1 MTRWRN
7 RLGVA
12 VVAATALVLT
22 ACGGGGSSSGTGGS
36 GADKQTLEFAVVA
49 EITGK
54 YAPYGLQ
61 LQAGVNEAVKDLNA
75 SGNYPFTIQPK
86 FYDCQSEQAICVSK
100 TRDAVTSDKMPLVMG
115 PVVSLDILP
124 AAEVTQRANTPHAV
138 FAVLPDITD
147 KYTNT
152 FRWSAQNDVNN
163 KTVVDFVKAKLQPG
177 EGVAIVH
184 ANTDFGNGGAKQQA
198 DGLAAAG
205 ITPVAN
211 IGHDPSQA
219 DYTPVMVELN
229 AKKPKYIL
237 LSDSDP
243 ADVAKLLRQSRENGV
258 TGQWVGADA
267 SGAIQLAGDDA
278 KGYMIV
284 SPWFPNNATDPN
296 SVELS
301 KRFVAAGIKDPGWI
315 AAMAYD
321 ATKGVAE
328 SAKAKGLT
336 AADITAGMES
346 LTDMP
351 GKAVKSW
358 TFTKDNRRGL
368 TTSTIGQWDGTGFTT
383 AWPQG

>member
-1 MTRWRN
+1 M
-7 RLGVA
+7 
-12 VVAATALVLT
+12 
-22 ACGGGGSSSGTGGS
+22 
-36 GADKQTLEFAVVA
+36 
-49 EITGK
+49 
-54 YAPYGLQ
+54 
-61 LQAGVNEAVKDLNA
+61 
-75 SGNYPFTIQPK
+75 
-86 FYDCQSEQAICVSK
+86 
-100 TRDAVTSDKMPLVMG
+100 
-115 PVVSLDILP
+115 
-124 AAEVTQRANTPHAV
+124 

-177 EGVAIVH
+177 ESVAIVH

-198 DGLAAAG
+198 EGLAAAG

-229 AKKPKYIL
+229 SKKPKYIL

-243 ADVAKLLRQSRENGV
+243 ADVAKLLRQARENGV

-284 SPWFPNNATDPN
+284 SPWFPNNTSDPN

-301 KRFVAAGIKDPGWI
+301 RAFVAAGIKDPGWI

-346 LTDMP
+346 LTNMP
-351 GKAVKSW
+351 GKAAKSW

-368 TTSTIGQWDGTGFTT
+368 TTSTIGQWDGAGFTT